1 MKHLK
6 RVLCTSVSLILAI
19 SFSLQIPGMNSHSDE
34 LTNDVI
40 KAKEEELAAAQ
51 KEKKS
56 IQSNITNV
64 KSVKQQLEKSKADA
78 TAYVTQ
84 LDNDLNDIRAKIEDL
99 EGKISVKEQ
108 EIADKEVELEEALA
122 VQKAQYEAMK
132 IRIKF
137 MYEKGEFLTVDLMLG
152 SKNFSDALN
161 KAEYIEKLSEY
172 DKKMLDQYVAYCE
185 YVTLCKETLEEEK
198 QVLDEA
204 KVAQEKEKSTLQE
217 LVAEGEAQISSLNTD
232 IDAKAAAQAE
242 YEAELA
248 EQNEQIKMIEA
259 AIAEERKKLASSQG
273 RKYDGG
279 KFCNPCPSVKRIS
292 SEYGN
297 RTHPI
302 LGTQQFHNGIDMAAP
317 AGSPILAAY
326 DGTVSASGY
335 SSSMGNYAMI
345 NHGDGLYTIYMH
357 ATEMYVHQG
366 QEVSRGQQ
374 IGTVGSTGRSTGPHL
389 HFSVRVNGNYTSPWN
404 YLSR

>member
-1 MKHLK
+1 MKRLK
-6 RVLCTSVSLILAI
+6 RVLCTVISLILALT
-19 SFSLQIPGMNSHSDE
+19 FSLHSMETVSVAE

-40 KAKEEELAAAQ
+40 KAKEEELAEAQ

-56 IQSNITNV
+56 IQNSITNV
-64 KSVKQQLEKSKADA
+64 KSVKQQLEKSKADT
-78 TAYVTQ
+78 TAYVAQ
-84 LDNDLNDIRAKIEDL
+84 LDDNLNEIRAKIEDL
-99 EGKISVKEQ
+99 EEKITVKEQ
-108 EIADKEVELEEALA
+108 EISDKEIELEEALA

-137 MYEKGEFLTVDLMLG
+137 MYERGDFLTVDLMLG
-152 SKNFSDALN
+152 SKSFSDALN
-161 KAEYIEKLSEY
+161 KAEYIEKLSAY
-172 DKKMLDQYVAYCE
+172 DKRMLDQYVAYCE

-204 KVAQEKEKSTLQE
+204 KQAQEKEKNNLQE
-217 LVAEGEAQISSLNTD
+217 LVAEGEAQISSLNSD

-259 AIAEERKKLASSQG
+259 AIAEERKKLADAQG

-279 KFCNPCPSVKRIS
+279 KFCNPCPSVRRIS
-292 SEYGN
+292 SEYGT

-326 DGTVSASGY
+326 NGTVSAAGT
-335 SSSMGNYAMI
+335 SSTMGNYCMI

-357 ATEMYVHQG
+357 ATEMFVHQG

-389 HFSVRVNGNYTSPWN
+389 HFSVRINGNYTSPWN

>member
-1 MKHLK
+1 
-6 RVLCTSVSLILAI
+6 
-19 SFSLQIPGMNSHSDE
+19 
-34 LTNDVI
+34 
-40 KAKEEELAAAQ
+40 
-51 KEKKS
+51 
-56 IQSNITNV
+56 
-64 KSVKQQLEKSKADA
+64 
-78 TAYVTQ
+78 
-84 LDNDLNDIRAKIEDL
+84 
-99 EGKISVKEQ
+99 
-108 EIADKEVELEEALA
+108 
-122 VQKAQYEAMK
+122 
-132 IRIKF
+132 
-137 MYEKGEFLTVDLMLG
+137 
-152 SKNFSDALN
+152 
-161 KAEYIEKLSEY
+161 
-172 DKKMLDQYVAYCE
+172 MLDQYVAYCE

-204 KVAQEKEKSTLQE
+204 KVAQEKEKSSLQE
-217 LVAEGEAQISSLNTD
+217 LMAEGEAQISSLNND

-259 AIAEERKKLASSQG
+259 AIAEERKKLANSQG
-273 RKYDGG
+273 KKYDGG
-279 KFCNPCPSVKRIS
+279 KFCNPCPSVRRIS
-292 SEYGN
+292 SEYGT

-326 DGTVSASGY
+326 DGTVSAAG
-335 SSSMGNYAMI
+335 SSSTMGNYAMI
-345 NHGDGLYTIYMH
+345 NHGDGIYTIYMH
-357 ATEMYVHQG
+357 ATEMFVHQG